1 MEFSTGIAGH
11 GRKQQRASEKRSR
24 STLAQP
30 RPVHEGG
37 SRTMNTH
44 IDKKLDRVVAWLR
57 NQLDRSFAATLVL
70 LTVDYT
76 LDALWDLGYPV

>member
-11 GRKQQRASEKRSR
+11 GRKRSELQRRERGQPCPK
-24 STLAQP
+24 P

-44 IDKKLDRVVAWLR
+44 INMKSDRVVSWLR
-57 NQLDRSFAATLVL
+57 NQLDTSFIATLAL
-70 LTVDYT
+70 LAVDYT
-76 LDALWDLGYPV
+76 LDALWDY

>member
-1 MEFSTGIAGH
+1 MKAEAE
-11 GRKQQRASEKRSR
+11 R
-24 STLAQP
+24 
-30 RPVHEGG
+30 
-37 SRTMNTH
+37 MNTH
-44 IDKKLDRVVAWLR
+44 IDKKLDRVVAWRR

>member
-11 GRKQQRASEKRSR
+11 GRKQERASEKRSR

-44 IDKKLDRVVAWLR
+44 INMKSDRVVSWLR
-57 NQLDRSFAATLVL
+57 NQLDTSFIATLAL
-70 LTVDYT
+70 LAVDYT
-76 LDALWDLGYPV
+76 LDALWDY